1 MRESEMNPTSLTDK
15 ELVTF
20 SERLAH
26 EQKLPLSYQL
36 ELVKRLAQKL

>member
-1 MRESEMNPTSLTDK
+1 MRGSTMNPLALTDK

-26 EQKLPLSYQL
+26 EQKLPQAYQL
-36 ELVKRLAQKL
+36 ELIKRLAQKL